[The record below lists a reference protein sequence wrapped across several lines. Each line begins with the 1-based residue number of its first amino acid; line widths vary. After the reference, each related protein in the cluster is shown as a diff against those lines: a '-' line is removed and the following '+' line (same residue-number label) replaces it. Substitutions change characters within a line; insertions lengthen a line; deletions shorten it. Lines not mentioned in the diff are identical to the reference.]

1 MILHPKAMDVALESG
16 DVRAVVELGKPLDCS
31 TRSRV
36 RELGFSWTFRVI
48 VTQLEL
54 VLSIQL

>member
-1 MILHPKAMDVALESG
+1 MILYPKAMDVALESG

-36 RELGFSWTFRVI
+36 RGFSWTFRVI

-54 VLSIQL
+54 VLSIRL